1 MATIFLLIV
10 IYLAYL
16 SLGLPDGLTGVAW
29 PEMRITFN
37 LPLAGAGFLTIIGT
51 IGSTI
56 ASFSS
61 GHILR
66 RIKTG
71 PLVLLSCLLTGV
83 SIFLY
88 GFAGNF
94 WFLVM
99 LTIPMGFGA
108 GAVDAAMNHYVA
120 RHFTSKHMNWL
131 HAFWGMG
138 AFAGPLLMTF
148 AITSLGSWR
157 NGYHI
162 VGIIQLVLAVIFFLS
177 LRVWTIRD
185 SHPPTQTVLSST
197 SGTNNESNNPAQPN
211 AKKVISPHEIRA
223 ERDTITDPVPTI
235 NSKLGEKLRLAASE
249 VFSRKG
255 LFYAI
260 ATFFFYV
267 GAEAVLGLWSATY
280 FREVRHVTVKSAGLW
295 VSLYYAMITVGRI
308 FIGFFVEKIGATRA
322 IKIGVAISILGFAVL
337 ITPIYPYIFCPIG
350 IALIGFGFAPLYPCV
365 MQDTPLR
372 FGSFAIIA
380 TGYQMGFANIGYTLL
395 PILVALVAD
404 AITLHIIPLFALA
417 FLLLFAVFAQKLSRI
432 RA

>member
-1 MATIFLLIV
+1 MATFFLLIV

-29 PEMRITFN
+29 PEMRITFD
-37 LPLAGAGFLTIIGT
+37 LPLAGAGFLTIVGT

-66 RIKTG
+66 RIKIG

-88 GFAGNF
+88 GFSGSF
-94 WFLVM
+94 GFLVM

-131 HAFWGMG
+131 HAFWGLG

-162 VGIIQLVLAVIFFLS
+162 VGIIQLVLAAIFFLS

-185 SHPPTQTVLSST
+185 SQPLTETEPIFP
-197 SGTNNESNNPAQPN
+197 SGDINESQVSYSEKTTLLHSNMSGRDS
-211 AKKVISPHEIRA
+211 KRERVSISI
-223 ERDTITDPVPTI
+223 
-235 NSKLGEKLRLAASE
+235 SLLGSKLRLAASE

-280 FREVRHVTVKSAGLW
+280 FREVRHVNVKSAGLW
-295 VSLYYAMITVGRI
+295 VSFYYASITVGRI
-308 FIGFFVEKIGATRA
+308 FIGFFVEKLGTVRA
-322 IKIGVAISILGFAVL
+322 IKLGIAISISGFIVL
-337 ITPIYPYIFCPIG
+337 IMPIYPYIFCPIG
-350 IALIGFGFAPLYPCV
+350 IAMIGFGFAPLYPCV
-365 MQDTPLR
+365 MQDTPIR

-404 AITLHIIPLFALA
+404 ATTLHLIPVFALA
-417 FLLLFAVFAQKLSRI
+417 FLLIFAVFVEKLSHI

>member
-1 MATIFLLIV
+1 MATILLLIV

-29 PEMRITFN
+29 PEMRITFD
-37 LPLAGAGFLTIIGT
+37 LPLAGAGFLTIVGT

-61 GHILR
+61 GHILKR
-66 RIKTG
+66 MKTG
-71 PLVLLSCLLTGV
+71 PLVLFSCLLTGA

-88 GFAGNF
+88 GFSGSF
-94 WFLVM
+94 WFLVL

-131 HAFWGMG
+131 HAFWGLG

-162 VGIIQLVLAVIFFLS
+162 VGVIQLVLAVIFFLS
-177 LRVWTIRD
+177 LRVWNIHDARPLPETEPSVS
-185 SHPPTQTVLSST
+185 SHDKIET
-197 SGTNNESNNPAQPN
+197 
-211 AKKVISPHEIRA
+211 
-223 ERDTITDPVPTI
+223 PVPSVEKSLEPNPESPDRKAKDVRLSNPI
-235 NSKLGEKLRLAASE
+235 SFIGAKLRLAASE
-249 VFSRKG
+249 MTSRKG
-255 LFYAI
+255 LFYAV

-295 VSLYYAMITVGRI
+295 VSLYYAAITIGRI
-308 FIGFFVEKIGATRA
+308 LIGFFVETLGTTRA
-322 IKIGVAISILGFAVL
+322 IKIGIAISLVGFLILIIPF
-337 ITPIYPYIFCPIG
+337 YPYVLCPVG

-372 FGSFAIIA
+372 FGSFAMIA

-404 AITLHIIPLFALA
+404 ATTLHLIPVFALI
-417 FLLLFAVFAQKLSRI
+417 FLLLFAVYAQKLSRI